1 MKNNAKKRHL
11 EEAVLNVVSAIDKP
25 LTPLGSAR
33 SDFLERYS
41 KTSAKEKNQYRKKII
56 DAKLSN
62 VIDAGVEVLDK
73 NYSLSA
79 IGGEKFLPE
88 MEALGLTIK
97 KF

>member
-1 MKNNAKKRHL
+1 M

-25 LTPLGSAR
+25 LTPLGSAK

-41 KTSAKEKNQYRKKII
+41 KTSARERNQYRKKII
-56 DAKLSN
+56 DAKLN
-62 VIDAGVEVLDK
+62 DVIEAGLDIFDK
-73 NYSLSA
+73 HYSISA

-88 MEALGLTIK
+88 MEVLGLTVK